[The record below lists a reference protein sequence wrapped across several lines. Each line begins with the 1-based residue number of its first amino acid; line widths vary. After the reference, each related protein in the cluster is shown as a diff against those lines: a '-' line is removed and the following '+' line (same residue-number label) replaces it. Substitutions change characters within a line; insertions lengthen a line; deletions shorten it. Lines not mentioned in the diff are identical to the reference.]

1 MTDSLQ
7 CCDLHWLSGKHKPA
21 QLPQNQVRKSEC
33 LQGDGKAEA
42 EQPLRG
48 EHGYRG
54 PPSTSPHPHL
64 ALQELSQ
71 LSVGFCCTPSWSQ
84 HRSHPHTAHK
94 RGSVLL
100 QTDPRVS
107 PTAQHRECWLWAH
120 THTEV
125 QRNTIPAPYPMG
137 RNVCLP
143 TDCRQSEELHSFQV
157 PNA

>member
-7 CCDLHWLSGKHKPA
+7 CCDLHWLSGKHKSA
-21 QLPQNQVRKSEC
+21 RLPRNEVRKSEC

-84 HRSHPHTAHK
+84 HRSHPHTAALTQEGICASAN
-94 RGSVLL
+94 RPTGFTNRPTQGMLALGS
-100 QTDPRVS
+100 
-107 PTAQHRECWLWAH
+107 H
-120 THTEV
+120 TH
-125 QRNTIPAPYPMG
+125 RSA
-137 RNVCLP
+137 
-143 TDCRQSEELHSFQV
+143 EEYHPCSISHG
-157 PNA
+157 